1 MKNIDL
7 TLQYWK
13 DGDGYVGQLVEI
25 PGVMSQ
31 GDTLEALQANI
42 EDAYRLVVRERK
54 HAISREHRRA
64 KSIPILVHA

>member
-7 TLQYWK
+7 TLHYWK
-13 DGDGYVGQLVEI
+13 DGDWFVGQLVEI

-31 GDTLEALQANI
+31 GETLEALQENI
-42 EDAYRLVVRERK
+42 EDAYRLVLSERK
-54 HAISREHRRA
+54 QALSRQHRRA